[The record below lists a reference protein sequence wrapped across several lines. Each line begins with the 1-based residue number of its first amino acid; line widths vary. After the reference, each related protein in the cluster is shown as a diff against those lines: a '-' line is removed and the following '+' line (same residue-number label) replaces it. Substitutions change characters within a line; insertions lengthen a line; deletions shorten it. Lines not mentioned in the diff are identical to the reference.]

1 MKQDKTPMIWY
12 KFINYIKLP
21 INIVLMVYWI
31 ALAYDFSGYCWN
43 KIGLM
48 LWFLIVV
55 IAILYTIL
63 LFKMYYRQKDT
74 FFYFIASLIIDV
86 CLNYSFVPILNL
98 FINDGRTTLFIL
110 TCFSLIWFIANF
122 KYISKRKKN
131 KTSI

>member
-1 MKQDKTPMIWY
+1 MKQDKTKMIWY

-21 INIVLMVYWI
+21 ISIAFMIYWI
-31 ALAYDFSGYCWN
+31 ALTYDFSGYCWN
-43 KIGLM
+43 KAGLM
-48 LWFLIVV
+48 LWFLIVA

-110 TCFSLIWFIANF
+110 TCFSLIWFIVNF
-122 KYISKRKKN
+122 KYISKRKYIFEN
-131 KTSI
+131 

>member
-1 MKQDKTPMIWY
+1 MKQDKTKMIWY

-21 INIVLMVYWI
+21 ISIAFMIYWI
-31 ALAYDFSGYCWN
+31 ALTYDFSGYCWN
-43 KIGLM
+43 KEGLM
-48 LWFLIVV
+48 LWFLIVA

-122 KYISKRKKN
+122 KYISKRKYIFEN
-131 KTSI
+131 